1 MKLDAYD
8 AGLLGGHGKGDVDW
22 WQDYIRAELERA
34 HEHYE
39 NQAAVAIADL
49 EAQVQ
54 SLTGALAEEA
64 AMWASVDAERQA
76 LVGELGEALAECADD
91 LEAEVRDRWF
101 MGGTEVHPA
110 LEHKFER
117 DMAPVNKAR
126 VPALDQE

>member
-1 MKLDAYD
+1 MKLDDLKARLRSSAKAFRENTVYD
-8 AGLLGGHGKGDVDW
+8 SEGDPLRLIV
-22 WQDYIRAELERA
+22 
-34 HEHYE
+34 
-39 NQAAVAIADL
+39 QADECDEAAQAITDL
-49 EAQVQ
+49 E
-54 SLTGALAEEA
+54 
-64 AMWASVDAERQA
+64 A

-126 VPALDQE
+126 ATLAKLEKARG